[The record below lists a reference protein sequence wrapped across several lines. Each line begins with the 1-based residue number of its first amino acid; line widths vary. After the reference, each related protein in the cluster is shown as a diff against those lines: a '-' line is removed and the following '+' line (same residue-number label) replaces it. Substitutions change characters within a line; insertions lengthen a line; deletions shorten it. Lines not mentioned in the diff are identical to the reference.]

1 MIRNVEV
8 DLDQTMFFFEKSK
21 LGNSFIVKKDVRRG
35 VQFLKT
41 SVLTFLARWRRPV
54 GLAAATLESVLMF
67 V

>member
-1 MIRNVEV
+1 
-8 DLDQTMFFFEKSK
+8 MFFFEKSK

-54 GLAAATLESVLMF
+54 GLAAATLESGLMF